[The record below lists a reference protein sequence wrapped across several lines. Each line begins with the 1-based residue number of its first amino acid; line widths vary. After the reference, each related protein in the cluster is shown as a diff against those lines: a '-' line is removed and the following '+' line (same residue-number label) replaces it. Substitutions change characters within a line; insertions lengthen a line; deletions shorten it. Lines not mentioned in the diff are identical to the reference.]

1 MNFRAKSNLLT
12 RIHPAIKLGLGPV
25 LRFSKQ
31 DIVEKASNNYMHW
44 YHLDGMSADAHANG
58 EKKCPQL
65 GDGEHDDNLKAAR
78 LGSPEY
84 QKGHRR
90 REAYANDCSFA

>member
-1 MNFRAKSNLLT
+1 M
-12 RIHPAIKLGLGPV
+12 H
-25 LRFSKQ
+25 
-31 DIVEKASNNYMHW
+31 MHW
-44 YHLDGMSADAHANG
+44 YHIDGMSADAHANG

-78 LGSPEY
+78 LDAPEY

-90 REAYANDCSFA
+90 REACANDCSFAEADTNRVGQTGSQGSAST

>member
-1 MNFRAKSNLLT
+1 
-12 RIHPAIKLGLGPV
+12 V
-25 LRFSKQ
+25 
-31 DIVEKASNNYMHW
+31 
-44 YHLDGMSADAHANG
+44 
-58 EKKCPQL
+58 PQL

-90 REAYANDCSFA
+90 READANDCSFA